1 MRPPSFK
8 YELRG
13 VWGVCVSNMGVQ
25 VNTSQRQKHAVLVTA
40 RSDGIG
46 DEEVTHF
53 GSSERGSAF
62 SQFLL
67 SKQ

>member
-1 MRPPSFK
+1 
-8 YELRG
+8 
-13 VWGVCVSNMGVQ
+13 MGVQ
-25 VNTSQRQKHAVLVTA
+25 VNTSQRQKHAVLVTT